1 MLGSPAQF
9 FQLIKAGSA
18 LPDVGEQERELSVRG
33 PLREFQ
39 QDIGPWTG
47 DALRIGKVFMHYP
60 VKRVEQLFFEV
71 HAAMPQ
77 LNMESKPDCH
87 VAVSRIPRSMI
98 GVDENLCVHSP
109 IVSNRCGRVSELG
122 GEYDGDRA
130 HLMSVL
136 LTPDQ
141 AKNAE

>member
-60 VKRVEQLFFEV
+60 VKCVKQFFFRI
-71 HAAMPQ
+71 HSARPSRARSPSPTAMLPSA
-77 LNMESKPDCH
+77 ESHDP
-87 VAVSRIPRSMI
+87 
-98 GVDENLCVHSP
+98 
-109 IVSNRCGRVSELG
+109 
-122 GEYDGDRA
+122 
-130 HLMSVL
+130 
-136 LTPDQ
+136 
-141 AKNAE
+141 